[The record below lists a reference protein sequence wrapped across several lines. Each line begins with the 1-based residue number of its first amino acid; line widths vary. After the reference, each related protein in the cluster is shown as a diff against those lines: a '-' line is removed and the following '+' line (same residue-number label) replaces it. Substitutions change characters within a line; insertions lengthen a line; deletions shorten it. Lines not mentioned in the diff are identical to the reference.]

1 MTTLNRSER
10 ELSLSS
16 IPTDAD
22 SKWISIQD
30 GDVHWKVHPGYANLF
45 FDENNFRLDEWNQS
59 NCLEI
64 IKTGPHRTVYRVQ
77 LEEEGVYLKHYK
89 TPDWKSKVQNFVRPS
104 KAMLEWNI
112 EKKMTSYGLPTIET
126 VAIGQ
131 KIKYGQV
138 SENYLISREIK
149 LTETLQDFVERLL
162 EGDSQQI
169 SLMHRR
175 FLASKLGHIIGKM
188 HSGFFDHQDL
198 HSGNVLV
205 RVDPLLGV
213 RLWII
218 DLHAIR
224 CKKNLSKDWVFANL
238 ALFNNY
244 FARLASR
251 TDRRRF
257 FHSYWK
263 TIQSNLKNRNQ
274 APKLLNQLDDKQKI
288 QAIEKYCDAA
298 LQKRYQKDDRKWER
312 SHRKLVLF
320 DSDQLK
326 YRILSSL
333 GEESISSL
341 VKKPEQL
348 LEEGIRSFW
357 IKNQSGFKEAVI
369 TLNVNGKLKKFRV
382 QHTITK
388 NQGNTKDHTQN
399 LLSNSWKNGQRIFR
413 RSVDA
418 VQPQCWIEKSSE
430 NKTET
435 WLLLEHD
442 ENMIPISVFLH
453 DYLPSMGIHDQ
464 KLWLQEYLQDIC
476 KNLHWLKTC
485 GFIHSHLSGESLLV
499 HTDPKNCQL
508 QFTQHEFLSQSNA
521 VSYQQEIDS
530 LVQLCLALQRY
541 PSISL
546 SFRWKFLNYYL
557 KGKNKTVIRKYWSD
571 IHNKINEKQSLQK

>member
-1 MTTLNRSER
+1 MTTLNHSER
-10 ELSLSS
+10 EFSLSS
-16 IPTDAD
+16 IPTSAD
-22 SKWISIQD
+22 PKWISIQD
-30 GDVHWKVHPGYANLF
+30 GDVHWKVHPEYANLF
-45 FDENNFRLDEWNQS
+45 FGENNFRLDEWKQS
-59 NCLEI
+59 NSLEI

-77 LEEEGVYLKHYK
+77 LENEGVYLKHYK

-112 EKKMTSYGLPTIET
+112 EKRMTSYGLPTIET

-149 LTETLQDFVERLL
+149 LTETLQDFVKRLL

-175 FLASKLGHIIGKM
+175 FLASKLGHLIGKM

-205 RVDPLLGV
+205 RIDRLLGI

-224 CKKNLSKDWVFANL
+224 CKNNLSKDWVFANL

-263 TIQSNLKNRNQ
+263 TIQSNLKNTNQ
-274 APKLLNQLDDKQKI
+274 VPKLLNQLDDKQKI
-288 QAIEKYCDAA
+288 QAIESYCDAA

-320 DSDQLK
+320 DSNQLK
-326 YRILSSL
+326 YRILSKL
-333 GEESISSL
+333 GEELISSL
-341 VKKPEQL
+341 VKNPEQL
-348 LEEGIRSFW
+348 LKEDIRSFW
-357 IKNQSGFKEAVI
+357 IKNQTGFKEAII
-369 TLNVNGKLKKFRV
+369 TLNVDGKPKNFRL

-388 NQGNTKDHTQN
+388 NQGSTKDHNLN
-399 LLSNSWKNGQRIFR
+399 LLSNSWKNGQRISR

-418 VQPQCWIEKSSE
+418 VQPQCWIEKSSD
-430 NKTET
+430 NKTES
-435 WLLLEHD
+435 WLLLD
-442 ENMIPISVFLH
+442 YDKNMIPLSVFL
-453 DYLPSMGIHDQ
+453 DEYLPSLGIHDQ
-464 KLWLQEYLQDIC
+464 KIWLQDYIRNIC
-476 KNLHWLKTC
+476 KNLQWLKLC
-485 GFIHSHLSGESLLV
+485 SFNHSHLSGESLLV
-499 HTDPKNCQL
+499 HANPEKRQL
-508 QFTQHEFLSQSNA
+508 QFTQHEFLSQGNS

-530 LVQLCLALQRY
+530 LTQLSQTMQRF
-541 PSISL
+541 PSIGLSL
-546 SFRWKFLNYYL
+546 RWKFLSHYL
-557 KGKNKTVIRKYWSD
+557 KGKNKTVFRKYWND
-571 IHNKINEKQSLQK
+571 IRNKINEKQSLQK